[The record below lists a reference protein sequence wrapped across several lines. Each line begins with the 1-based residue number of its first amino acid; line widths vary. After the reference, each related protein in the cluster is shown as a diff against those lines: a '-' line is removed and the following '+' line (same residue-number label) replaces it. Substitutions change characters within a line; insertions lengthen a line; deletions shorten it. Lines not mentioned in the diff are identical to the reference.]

1 MQLVTKDKKI
11 SIDELKIMS
20 DKMFN
25 KLVKAVVD
33 IDREIM
39 AVDASMHVDLEAF
52 LLDEESELPKGPSEQ
67 DNLWGINFHPNETSD
82 QEFVEFDSMINVR
95 PLIGN
100 ATRYIDDSKIR
111 EKIIKITNM
120 LIKK

>member
-11 SIDELKIMS
+11 SINELKIMS

-39 AVDASMHVDLEAF
+39 AVDAPMHVDLEEF
-52 LLDEESELPKGPSEQ
+52 LLDEESELPEGPSQQ
-67 DNLWGINFHPNETSD
+67 DNLWGINFHPHEISD
-82 QEFVEFDSMINVR
+82 QEFTEFDSMINVR
-95 PLIGN
+95 PAIGN
-100 ATRYIDDSKIR
+100 DTRYIKDAKIR
-111 EKIIKITNM
+111 ERIIKIADM
-120 LIKK
+120 LVQK